1 MDDILSKMDVAHPY
15 KSVSPTLDGDVLRVL
30 ARTTGVLT
38 GREVAALTGRRSHSG
53 VLGAL
58 NRLTEH
64 GLVDRV
70 EMNRAYL
77 FTLNREHLAAPAVEL
92 LMEMRAEL
100 LRRIRGVL
108 DSWEI
113 APANV
118 SMFGSAARGD
128 GGTAS
133 DIDLLVIRPGGVDDD
148 NTTWRTQLADL
159 KDQIRRWTG
168 NYAQIVEL
176 ADEEFD
182 QLRGDDR
189 AIVAALRSDAL
200 VLHGSDISTILGGA

>member
-1 MDDILSKMDVAHPY
+1 MDVAHPY